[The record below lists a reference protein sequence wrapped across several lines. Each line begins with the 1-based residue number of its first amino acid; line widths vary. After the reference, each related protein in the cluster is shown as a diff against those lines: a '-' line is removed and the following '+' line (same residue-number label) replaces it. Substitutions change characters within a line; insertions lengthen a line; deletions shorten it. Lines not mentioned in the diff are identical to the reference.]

1 MAQNNL
7 IPFPKSNRSKD
18 EIREIN
24 SKGGKASGAT
34 RRKKRDM
41 KQCMELLL
49 SLPASS
55 PYDYQLL
62 ADMGMNFA
70 DFSTDEINNMLIV
83 NAALLREAKNGD
95 VAAAKELRSII
106 RDDEKIKIE
115 KERLKLEKE
124 KQKREA
130 EPSGVSST
138 ELPRLY
144 EALQEV
150 DKE

>member
-1 MAQNNL
+1 MAQKDL
-7 IPFPKSNRSKD
+7 IPFNKRSKD
-18 EIREIN
+18 EAKKIN
-24 SKGGKASGAT
+24 SKGGKASGVA

-41 KQCMELLL
+41 RQCMELLL
-49 SLPASS
+49 SLPAST

-124 KQKREA
+124 KQAKLDEKA
-130 EPSGVSST
+130 SGGSEGV
-138 ELPRLY
+138 
-144 EALQEV
+144 QIIDDV
-150 DKE
+150 